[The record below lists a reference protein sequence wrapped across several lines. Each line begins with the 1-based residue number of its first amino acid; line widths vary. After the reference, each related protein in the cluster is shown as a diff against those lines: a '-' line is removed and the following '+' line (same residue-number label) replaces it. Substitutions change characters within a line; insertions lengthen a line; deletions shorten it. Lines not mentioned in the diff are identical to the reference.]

1 MEQEFVCKSCGYRS
15 FDETLPD
22 CPVCGGMLE
31 EIGEGED
38 FIPRLDPQMEDEE
51 NLWEPNF

>member
-1 MEQEFVCKSCGYRS
+1 
-15 FDETLPD
+15 
-22 CPVCGGMLE
+22 MLE

-38 FIPRLDPQMEDEE
+38 FIPRLDSQMEDEE